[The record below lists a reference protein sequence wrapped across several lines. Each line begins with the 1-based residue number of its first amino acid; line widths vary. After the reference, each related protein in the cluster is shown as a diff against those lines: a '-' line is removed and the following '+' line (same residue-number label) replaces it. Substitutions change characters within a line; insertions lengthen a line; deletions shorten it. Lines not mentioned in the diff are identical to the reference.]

1 MNKALKIVLISI
13 GVVFVIGIIALMYI
27 GANTPETHIYTQ
39 NEIPEKYRKQ
49 IKSLSLLSEDEK
61 IVFLYSDALLD
72 ITDGLY
78 MLTNEHLTIYIS
90 EWDEP
95 ELIIEFS
102 EIDFIDIEY
111 DDSFLNDSYIT
122 IETEYGLIVEF
133 PVSSDK
139 GRDHDFFDYLQ
150 KKVEKSH

>member
-1 MNKALKIVLISI
+1 MKKALKIVLISL
-13 GVVFVIGIIALMYI
+13 GVFFVIIII
-27 GANTPETHIYTQ
+27 GAMYLGANSPDTCIYT
-39 NEIPEKYRKQ
+39 EYDIPAKYRKQ
-49 IKSLSLLSEDEK
+49 VKSLSLLSEDEK
-61 IVFLYSDALLD
+61 IIFLYSDAFLD
-72 ITDGLY
+72 IADGLY
-78 MLTNEHLTIYIS
+78 MLTNEHLTVYLA

-111 DDSFLNDSYIT
+111 DDSFLTDSYVT
-122 IETEYGLIVEF
+122 VETEYGLVVEF
-133 PVSSDK
+133 PVSSEK

>member
-13 GVVFVIGIIALMYI
+13 GAIFAIGIISLMYI
-27 GANTPETHIYTQ
+27 GANSPDTCIYKE
-39 NEIPEKYRKQ
+39 NEIPRKYKEQ
-49 IKSLSLLSEDEK
+49 LNALSLLSEDEK
-61 IVFLYSDALLD
+61 IVFLYSDAMLN

-78 MLTNEHLTIYIS
+78 MLTNKHLILYIA
-90 EWDEP
+90 EWEVP

-111 DDSFLNDSYIT
+111 DDSFLVDSYIT
-122 IETEYGLIVEF
+122 IETADGLMVEF

-139 GRDHDFFDYLQ
+139 GRDHDFFNYLQ
-150 KKVEKSH
+150 EKVEESH